1 MTMRNIYITILLCL
15 SALCANAQSSTI
27 LIVEGNYQGKNL
39 FVQNPFRSNNVGFCT
54 IKVLVNDNVTTDE
67 ITSSAYEIDLS
78 LHKLNVG
85 DPVVVKIE
93 HALDCTPKVLNA
105 EVLRPKSTFDVVTY
119 EIDSKGKMT
128 FKTTNEQGKLTYT
141 IEQYIW
147 NKWVPVG
154 EVDGEGTSGEHN
166 YEFQLTPHS
175 GENKVRFKQVDYT
188 NKARYSQPK
197 TFSDASVK
205 EVDFTPKKVGK
216 ESITFVEMGT
226 ETKVKTRYEIYD
238 SFGNVVKKGYGET
251 VDCSS
256 LKAGAYYINF
266 DSKDSQFIKK

>member
-1 MTMRNIYITILLCL
+1 MRNIYITLLLCL
-15 SALCANAQSSTI
+15 SVLSANAQSSTI

-67 ITSSAYEIDLS
+67 ISSSAYEIDLS

-85 DPVVVKIE
+85 DAVVVKIE
-93 HALDCTPKVLNA
+93 HSLDCTPKVLNS
-105 EVLRPKSTFDVVTY
+105 EVLRPKSSFDVVSY
-119 EIDSKGKMT
+119 DIDSKGKMT

-141 IEQYIW
+141 IEAYIW

-154 EVDGEGTSGEHN
+154 EVDGVGTSGEHE
-166 YEFQLTPHS
+166 YEFQLSPHS

-197 TFSDASVK
+197 TFTDATVK
-205 EVDFTPKKVGK
+205 EVDFTPKKVSGIIK
-216 ESITFVEMGT
+216 FVEMGT
-226 ETKVKTRYEIYD
+226 ETKVKTRFEIYD
-238 SFGNVVKKGYGET
+238 SYGNVVKKGYSDEI
-251 VDCSS
+251 DCSA

>member
-1 MTMRNIYITILLCL
+1 MRNLYITLLLCI
-15 SALCANAQSSTI
+15 SALYTNAQSSSTV
-27 LIVEGNYQGKNL
+27 LLVEGNYQGKNL

-54 IKVLVNDNVTTDE
+54 IKVLVNDNTTTDE
-67 ITSSAYEIDLS
+67 ISSSAFEIDLS
-78 LHKLNVG
+78 LHKLAVG

-93 HALDCTPKVLNA
+93 HSLDCTPKVLNA
-105 EVLRPKSTFDVVTY
+105 EVLRPKSSFDVTSFD
-119 EIDSKGKMT
+119 IDDKGKMN

-154 EVDGEGTSGEHN
+154 EVDGEGTAGEHN

-188 NKARYSQPK
+188 NKPRYSQPK
-197 TFSDASVK
+197 TFTDPTVK
-205 EVDFTPKKVGK
+205 DVDFNPKKVDGK
-216 ESITFVEMGT
+216 ISFVESGT
-226 ETKVKTRYEIYD
+226 EKKVKTRFEIYD
-238 SFGNVVKKGYGET
+238 SYGNVVKKGYGDEA
-251 VDCSS
+251 DCSA
-256 LKAGAYYINF
+256 LKKGAYYINY